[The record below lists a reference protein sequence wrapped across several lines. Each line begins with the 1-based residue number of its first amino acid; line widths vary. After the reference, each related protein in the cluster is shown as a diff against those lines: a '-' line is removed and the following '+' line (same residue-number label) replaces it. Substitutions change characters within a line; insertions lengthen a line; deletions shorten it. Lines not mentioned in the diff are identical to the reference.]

1 MKSKWQ
7 PWTAYIS
14 LAYFCMILLFNGF
27 KVFTKGKWSIDDFI
41 TAYIGIPI
49 YIVLYLFWKLFK
61 REPFVK
67 PAQAD
72 IWSGKAAMDA
82 EVWPEQIPKNI
93 IEKVWYW
100 IA

>member
-1 MKSKWQ
+1 
-7 PWTAYIS
+7 
-14 LAYFCMILLFNGF
+14 MILLFNGF
-27 KVFTKGKWSIDDFI
+27 AVFTKGNWSIDDFI

-49 YIVLYLFWKLFK
+49 YIVLYLFWKVFK
-61 REPFVK
+61 RESFVK

-82 EVWPEQIPKNI
+82 EIWPEQNPRNFL
-93 IEKVWYW
+93 EKVWFW